1 MLEFLFPMKRSF
13 EMDTLRSYFTK
24 MKILNPGTKSWKLT
38 RKGSLGK
45 GGGSKNKRYCRSRS
59 QNDAAYEAAMD
70 TDFASHENTNGAVS
84 HSEKSIGHEPLKS
97 PPTKP
102 PRRDQVFVVE
112 FKKLKCQTFGVVLD
126 ISSRTCPVD
135 NAIDRL
141 SGDTG
146 VYDSNDDMTNRTIAP
161 VRIIKIQEG
170 SVADKDG
177 RIRTND
183 EVIDINGI
191 PLIGETCNSVR

>member
-1 MLEFLFPMKRSF
+1 
-13 EMDTLRSYFTK
+13 MDTLRSYFTK
-24 MKILNPGTKSWKLT
+24 MKLLNQGNRTWKFS

-45 GGGSKNKRYCRSRS
+45 GVGSKNKKYCRSKS
-59 QNDAAYEAAMD
+59 QNDAAFEAAMGMD
-70 TDFASHENTNGAVS
+70 SDSREKTNGAVS
-84 HSEKSIGHEPLKS
+84 QPASFRDGGQESFRS

-112 FKKLKCQTFGVVLD
+112 FKKLKSQILGIVLD
-126 ISSRTCPVD
+126 VASQTCSTD
-135 NAIDRL
+135 NSTDKL

-146 VYDSNDDMTNRTIAP
+146 VYESNDDMGSRTIAP
-161 VRIIKIQEG
+161 VRVIKIQEN
-170 SVADKDG
+170 SVAYKDG
-177 RIRTND
+177 RIRVND